1 MKSRCYDAAGALR
14 ASEIPSTFFTETA
27 VFSADHD
34 PQRLSEPSKNHMAG
48 PPGHANESAPT
59 APSGPPE
66 CKSLTTS
73 YFKKSSALQR
83 RQPTFKAMR
92 AFIQDRRTANM
103 SAPTL
108 AQEREAFPSASSVM
122 VRHMFENISV
132 SVPLEELFE
141 NIMAADMT
149 ELCYPS
155 DDILHDTHRKGK
167 PSPNLTIRSRQLCR
181 SMPVSQ
187 MGKYP

>member
-1 MKSRCYDAAGALR
+1 
-14 ASEIPSTFFTETA
+14 
-27 VFSADHD
+27 
-34 PQRLSEPSKNHMAG
+34 MAG

-59 APSGPPE
+59 APSGPQE
-66 CKSLTTS
+66 SKSPTTS

-103 SAPTL
+103 SVPTL
-108 AQEREAFPSASSVM
+108 AQAREAFPGASSVM
-122 VRHMFENISV
+122 VRRMFENISV

-149 ELCYPS
+149 QLCYPS
-155 DDILHDTHRKGK
+155 DDILHDTHWKGK
-167 PSPNLTIRSRQLCR
+167 PSPNLTIRSRQLCG
-181 SMPVSQ
+181 SMPISQ
-187 MGKYP
+187 MGKYPRNFCSPEVAPLSNLKTGARQATPPPAELAR